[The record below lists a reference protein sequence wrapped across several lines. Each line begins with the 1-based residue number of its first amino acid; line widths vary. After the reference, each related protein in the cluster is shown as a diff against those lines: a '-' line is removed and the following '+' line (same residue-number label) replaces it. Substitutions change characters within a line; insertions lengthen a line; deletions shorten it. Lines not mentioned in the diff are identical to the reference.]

1 MILIA
6 GPCVIESREL
16 IMQVAESLRKFNEM
30 SGVEFYFK
38 SSFDKANRTS
48 ISSFRGPGL
57 QRGCEILAEIKE
69 KFGYKILTDIH
80 ESYQAEP
87 VARVADVLQIPAF
100 LCRQTD
106 LLVAAAGTQAVV
118 NIKKGQFLSPQA
130 MKHSVEKVLQTRS
143 ARAYTPQS
151 GATSSGTNAA
161 QNSACFGDAE
171 ICGAQNSARSGADS
185 GSSMPGAQ
193 NSCAAR
199 LGAQNFIHTYGA
211 GSGAESENAAKGT
224 ATPYAAQSD
233 NEAQSTSQPNLS
245 HTCNAQDGSISAA
258 QSASQPSSEGMHD
271 LARRYGVW
279 LTERGSTFGYGNLI
293 VDMRSLPIMREF
305 APVIFDATHS
315 VQMPSIGATSG
326 GDSRFVP
333 YLARAAAAVGVDGFF
348 YETHPD
354 PAHALS
360 DGPNML
366 NLEQLERVVAQTL
379 AIQKALGF

>member
-16 IMQVAESLRKFNEM
+16 IMKVAESLRKFNEM
-30 SGVEFYFK
+30 DGVEFYFK

-57 QRGCEILAEIKE
+57 QRGCEILAEVKE

-87 VARVADVLQIPAF
+87 AARVADVLQIPAF

-106 LLVAAAGTQAVV
+106 LLVAAASTQAVV

-143 ARAYTPQS
+143 TRAYTPQS
-151 GATSSGTNAA
+151 TAASSGTNAA
-161 QNSACFGDAE
+161 QNSACSGDTE
-171 ICGAQNSARSGADS
+171 ICNAQNSARSGANN
-185 GSSMPGAQ
+185 GSSALGAQ
-193 NSCAAR
+193 NSCGAR
-199 LGAQNFIHTYGA
+199 SDAQNFIHTCGA
-211 GSGAESENAAKGT
+211 KSGAENAAKGT
-224 ATPYAAQSD
+224 AMPCAAQSD
-233 NEAQSTSQPNLS
+233 NKSEAQSALQPNLS
-245 HTCNAQDGSISAA
+245 HAFNAQDGSISA
-258 QSASQPSSEGMHD
+258 SQPSGEGMHD
-271 LARRYGVW
+271 LARRHGVW

-366 NLEQLERVVAQTL
+366 NLQQLERVVAQTL

>member
-30 SGVEFYFK
+30 SGVKFYFK

-57 QRGCEILAEIKE
+57 QRGCEILAEVKE

-87 VARVADVLQIPAF
+87 TARVADVLQIPAF

-106 LLVAAAGTQAVV
+106 LLVAAAGTQAIV

-151 GATSSGTNAA
+151 GVASNGTNAA
-161 QNSACFGDAE
+161 KSGACSGDAE
-171 ICGAQNSARSGADS
+171 ICGAQSGARSSTDS
-185 GSSMPGAQ
+185 GSSMLGAQ
-193 NSCAAR
+193 NSCSTR
-199 LGAQNFIHTYGA
+199 QDAQNFIHTCGA
-211 GSGAESENAAKGT
+211 RNGAENAAKGT

-233 NEAQSTSQPNLS
+233 NKSEAQSALQPNFS
-245 HTCNAQDGSISAA
+245 HTCNAQDGSISA
-258 QSASQPSSEGMHD
+258 SQPSGEGMHD

-366 NLEQLERVVAQTL
+366 NLQQLERVVAQTL

>member
-16 IMQVAESLRKFNEM
+16 IMKVAESLRKFNEM

-57 QRGCEILAEIKE
+57 ERGCKILAEVKE

-87 VARVADVLQIPAF
+87 AARVADVLQIPAF

-151 GATSSGTNAA
+151 GTTSGDTNAA
-161 QNSACFGDAE
+161 QNGACSGDAE
-171 ICGAQNSARSGADS
+171 ICGVQSGARNGAND
-185 GSSMPGAQ
+185 GSSALGAQ

-199 LGAQNFIHTYGA
+199 PDAQNSAHA
-211 GSGAESENAAKGT
+211 
-224 ATPYAAQSD
+224 
-233 NEAQSTSQPNLS
+233 
-245 HTCNAQDGSISAA
+245 CNASSAA
-258 QSASQPSSEGMHD
+258 NTAPNAPQQSGEGMHD

-366 NLEQLERVVAQTL
+366 NLQQLERIVAQTL

>member
-16 IMQVAESLRKFNEM
+16 IMKVAESLRKFNEM

-57 QRGCEILAEIKE
+57 QRGCEILAEVKE

-106 LLVAAAGTQAVV
+106 LLVAAASTQAIV

-151 GATSSGTNAA
+151 GATSSDTKA
-161 QNSACFGDAE
+161 
-171 ICGAQNSARSGADS
+171 AQNSARSGDIEIYSAQNGARSGEND
-185 GSSMPGAQ
+185 GSSVLDVQ
-193 NSCAAR
+193 NSC
-199 LGAQNFIHTYGA
+199 GTGQNAQNFIHTCGTKSDA
-211 GSGAESENAAKGT
+211 ENAAKSM
-224 ATPYAAQSD
+224 ATPCAAQSD
-233 NEAQSTSQPNLS
+233 NKSEAQSTP
-245 HTCNAQDGSISAA
+245 
-258 QSASQPSSEGMHD
+258 QPSGKWMHD

-366 NLEQLERVVAQTL
+366 NLQQLERVIAQTL

>member
-57 QRGCEILAEIKE
+57 QRGCEILAEVKE

-106 LLVAAAGTQAVV
+106 LLVAAANTQAVI

-151 GATSSGTNAA
+151 GATSSDTNAA
-161 QNSACFGDAE
+161 QNSACSGDAE
-171 ICGAQNSARSGADS
+171 ICGAQNSARSGANDE
-185 GSSMPGAQ
+185 SSALGAQ
-193 NSCAAR
+193 NSC
-199 LGAQNFIHTYGA
+199 GAQSGTQNFIHTCGA
-211 GSGAESENAAKGT
+211 KSGAENAAKGT
-224 ATPYAAQSD
+224 ATPCAAQSD
-233 NEAQSTSQPNLS
+233 NEAQNTPQPNLS
-245 HTCNAQDGSISAA
+245 HTCNVQDSSISAA
-258 QSASQPSSEGMHD
+258 QNAPQPSGEGMHD
-271 LARRYGVW
+271 LARRYGIW

-366 NLEQLERVVAQTL
+366 NLQQLEHVVAQTL

>member
-16 IMQVAESLRKFNEM
+16 IMKVAESLRKFNEM
-30 SGVEFYFK
+30 DGVEFYFK

-57 QRGCEILAEIKE
+57 QRGCEILAEVKE

-106 LLVAAAGTQAVV
+106 LLVAAASTQAIV

-151 GATSSGTNAA
+151 AAASSDTTAA
-161 QNSACFGDAE
+161 KNGACFGDTE
-171 ICGAQNSARSGADS
+171 ICGAQNSARSSTDS
-185 GSSMPGAQ
+185 GSSALGAQ
-193 NSCAAR
+193 NSCGAR
-199 LGAQNFIHTYGA
+199 SDAQNSAHACSTEGA
-211 GSGAESENAAKGT
+211 ANS
-224 ATPYAAQSD
+224 
-233 NEAQSTSQPNLS
+233 
-245 HTCNAQDGSISAA
+245 A
-258 QSASQPSSEGMHD
+258 QSAPQPSGEGMHD

-366 NLEQLERVVAQTL
+366 NLQQLERVVAQTL
-379 AIQKALGF
+379 AIQKVLGF

>member
-16 IMQVAESLRKFNEM
+16 IMKVAESLRKFNEM

-57 QRGCEILAEIKE
+57 QRGCEILAEVKE

-80 ESYQAEP
+80 ESHQAEP
-87 VARVADVLQIPAF
+87 AARVADVLQIPAF

-106 LLVAAAGTQAVV
+106 LLVAAASTQAIV

-151 GATSSGTNAA
+151 GAASSDTKAA
-161 QNSACFGDAE
+161 QNSACCGDAE
-171 ICGAQNSARSGADS
+171 IRCAQSGARSGANDE
-185 GSSMPGAQ
+185 SSALGVQ
-193 NSCAAR
+193 NSCSTR
-199 LGAQNFIHTYGA
+199 QDAQNFIHTCGA
-211 GSGAESENAAKGT
+211 KSGAENAAKGT
-224 ATPYAAQSD
+224 ATPCAAQSD
-233 NEAQSTSQPNLS
+233 NEAQSASRSNFS
-245 HTCNAQDGSISAA
+245 HTCNAQDSSISAA
-258 QSASQPSSEGMHD
+258 QSASRPSGEGMHD
-271 LARRYGVW
+271 LARRHGVW

-366 NLEQLERVVAQTL
+366 NLQQLEHVVAQTL